1 MSQLPLLITLLFV
14 FTVLLTVLLFCNA
27 VKKPLAILLILALW
41 LIVQGALGL
50 IGFYKIDSQNPPRI
64 FIMLVPPLAIIL
76 MLFITSRGR
85 TFIDGLDLKILT
97 ILHTVRI
104 PVEIVLFLLY
114 LNKQVPLVMTFEG
127 RNFDILAGL
136 TAPIIYYFGFYR
148 RRGKQSLILIWNFLC
163 LGLLANIILIAIL
176 SLPSPFQKFGFD
188 QPNIAILYF
197 PFVWLPSVIVPLV
210 LLSHL
215 AAIRQVLRLRK
226 KSF

>member
-1 MSQLPLLITLLFV
+1 M
-14 FTVLLTVLLFCNA
+14 
-27 VKKPLAILLILALW
+27 LA
-41 LIVQGALGL
+41 
-50 IGFYKIDSQNPPRI
+50 
-64 FIMLVPPLAIIL
+64 PPLVIIFL
-76 MLFITSRGR
+76 LFITSRGR

-114 LNKQVPLVMTFEG
+114 LTKQVPLVMTFEG

-136 TAPIIYYFGFYR
+136 TAPIIYYFGFS
-148 RRGKQSLILIWNFLC
+148 RGSGNQSLILIWNFLC
-163 LGLLANIILIAIL
+163 VGLLANIVLIAIL
-176 SLPSPFQKFGFD
+176 SLPSPFQKLGFD

-215 AAIRQVLRLRK
+215 AAIRQILKLQK

>member
-1 MSQLPLLITLLFV
+1 MSQLPLFISLLFV
-14 FTVLLTVLLFCNA
+14 LTALLTALLFSNA
-27 VKKPLAILLILALW
+27 VKKRSAILLILASW

-50 IGFYKIDSQNPPRI
+50 IGFYKIDSQNPPKI
-64 FIMLVPPLAIIL
+64 FLMLIPPLAIIVL
-76 MLFITSRGR
+76 LFITSRGKQ
-85 TFIDGLDLKILT
+85 FIDGLDLKILT

-114 LNKQVPLVMTFEG
+114 LNRLVPLVMTFEG

-136 TAPIIYYFGFYR
+136 TAPIIYYFGFCRSRYNPR
-148 RRGKQSLILIWNFLC
+148 LILVWNFLST
-163 LGLLANIILIAIL
+163 GLLANIIIIAML
-176 SLPSPFQKFGFD
+176 SLPSSFQKFGFD

-215 AAIRQVLRLRK
+215 AAIRQILMPRK
-226 KSF
+226 TS